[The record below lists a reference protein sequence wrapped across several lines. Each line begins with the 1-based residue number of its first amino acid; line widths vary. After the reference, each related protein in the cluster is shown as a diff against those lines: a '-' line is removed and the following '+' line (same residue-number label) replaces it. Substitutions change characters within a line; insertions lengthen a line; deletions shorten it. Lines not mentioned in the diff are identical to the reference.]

1 MAGLS
6 AGKKGNADLRLRR
19 EAAERRVRLLRT
31 RLVALRAGRPSRASA
46 PAERPPSAPAPPPS
60 PKRGAGLPPLTLR
73 SFVLRREWA
82 AAVPGLTLG
91 GGLPGQPELRSTKYF
106 GSPLQVLN
114 KLTGETPSGVPC
126 GRRLSE
132 GDKAVKALRLKAQL
146 ERTVRVTTE
155 EVLESVVSVEDTLGR
170 DAVKLFIRPIVD
182 RRLGSFKARP
192 EVRQV
197 DSRLAALSKIS
208 PTILA

>member
-1 MAGLS
+1 M
-6 AGKKGNADLRLRR
+6 
-19 EAAERRVRLLRT
+19 
-31 RLVALRAGRPSRASA
+31 
-46 PAERPPSAPAPPPS
+46 
-60 PKRGAGLPPLTLR
+60 TLR
-73 SFVLRREWA
+73 SFVLRRERA

-114 KLTGETPSGVPC
+114 KLTGVTPSGVPC

-146 ERTVRVTTE
+146 ERTVRVTTK
-155 EVLESVVSVEDTLGR
+155 EVLESVLSVEDTLGR

-197 DSRLAALSKIS
+197 DSRLAALSKVS
-208 PTILA
+208 PTIQA